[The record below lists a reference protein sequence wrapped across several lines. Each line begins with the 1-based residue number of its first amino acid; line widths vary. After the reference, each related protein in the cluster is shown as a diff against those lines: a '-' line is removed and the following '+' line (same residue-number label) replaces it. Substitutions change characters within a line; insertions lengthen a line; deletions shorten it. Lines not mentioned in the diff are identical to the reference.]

1 MKDDIWFEDLTKV
14 KLKDAI
20 AIVGSP
26 GLGSIGKLVIERLI
40 QETKAKLTT
49 KLYSNHLPA
58 FYQSKPA
65 YLAHYALPGIG
76 GAQVKAQKADLP
88 KVDFFVNEPSLI
100 LVNGYHA
107 NFEGAR
113 EIAKKVVE
121 RLVNFGTKRIIITA
135 GFGSKEKKVCCAAT
149 SLELVKKMKK
159 EYNLD
164 TEYQGPFYGFSG
176 LVFGAAK
183 LKGIEAISLF
193 SGVEAQPGNPEFPA
207 KESAEE
213 LLKILK
219 KIIQIPK
226 K

>member
-1 MKDDIWFEDLTKV
+1 MKNEIWFEETKKV
-14 KLKDAI
+14 KLTNPI
-20 AIVGSP
+20 AVIGSP
-26 GLGSIGKLVIERLI
+26 GLGSIGKLVVDSLIE
-40 QETKAKLTT
+40 ETKAKLTT
-49 KLYSNHLPA
+49 KLYSTHLPA

-65 YLAHYALPGIG
+65 YLAHYALPGLG
-76 GAQVKAQKADLP
+76 GAKIKAQKADLP

-100 LVNGYHA
+100 LVNGYHS
-107 NFEGAR
+107 NFEGAY
-113 EIAKKVVE
+113 EIAKQVVE
-121 RLVNFGTKRIIITA
+121 KLIEFGIKRIIITA

-149 SLELVKKMKK
+149 NLDLVKKMKK

-183 LKGIEAISLF
+183 LKKIEAISLF
-193 SGVEAQPGNPEFPA
+193 SGVEAPPGNPEFPA

-219 KIIQIPK
+219 KIIRVSK